1 MVLPDIL
8 LIDKPSGMTSFDV
21 IRILRKK
28 TGIRKFGHAGTL
40 DPLASGLL
48 IIGVEKGTKKLAEY
62 LKLDKEYVAGIR
74 VGERRTTGDTDGAI
88 IETAEVPLISADAAK
103 DALLRLIGELS
114 LPVSAYSAIKK
125 DGVAMYKRAH
135 AAEKRGE
142 LVPDIENRPMR
153 VHDAELLSVEPLQ
166 ADGRDMCVVTV
177 RLYVGSGTYIRSL
190 AEEFGR
196 SLGYPAAIQSL
207 RRTRIG
213 EFSVSD
219 ARELESIE

>member
-1 MVLPDIL
+1 MELPELL

-21 IRILRKK
+21 IRVLRRK
-28 TGIRKFGHAGTL
+28 TGVRKFGHAGTL

-48 IIGVEKGTKKLAEY
+48 ILGVEAGTKKLGEY

-74 VGERRTTGDTDGAI
+74 VGERRTTGDTDGEVV
-88 IETAEVPLISADAAK
+88 ETAEVPPLSEETVRK
-103 DALLRLIGELS
+103 ALAQLVGELS
-114 LPVSAYSAIKK
+114 LPVSAFSAIKK

-135 AAEKRGE
+135 AAQKRGE
-142 LVPDIENRPMR
+142 RIPDIENRPMR
-153 VHDAELLSVEPLQ
+153 VYDAELLSIEPLRE
-166 ADGRDMCVVTV
+166 DDRDMCVVTA
-177 RLYVGSGTYIRSL
+177 RFYVGSGTYIRSL

-196 SLGYPAAIQSL
+196 ILGYPATLQSL

-219 ARELESIE
+219 ARELDSF